1 MFYETGN
8 RLLNQLEK
16 PLGKL
21 ALPNILRWIAIFQV
35 LNWGL
40 GLFSKDFLTWIEFDQ
55 AKIFSGEIWRIITWP
70 VYPAASNPL
79 FVLFAVFFMFFI
91 NDSLESAWGSFR
103 LNVYVFACI
112 ILCSLC
118 GLLLPAAGI
127 GSLMNMIFYSSSF
140 LAFATL
146 FPEQII
152 QLFGIIPIKAKWLG
166 WANAA
171 ILFSVIVTSHPLFSL
186 LIFTGM
192 LPYVITF
199 VPGFFLNYKKQSSA
213 AVRRHRFQKDM
224 DSGKEAF
231 HECERCG
238 ATELTH
244 PEREFRVTADDRE
257 MCSTCRN
264 EA

>member
-8 RLLNQLEK
+8 RILNQLER

-21 ALPNILRWIAIFQV
+21 ALPNILRWIASFQV
-35 LNWGL
+35 MTWGL
-40 GLFSKDFLTWIEFDQ
+40 SLFSEDFLIWIDFDRSR
-55 AKIFSGEIWRIITWP
+55 ILSGEVWRLITWP

-79 FVLFAVFFMFFI
+79 FVLFAAFFMFFI
-91 NDSLESAWGSFR
+91 NDSLERAWSSFR

-118 GLLLPAAGI
+118 GLLLPVAQT
-127 GSLMNMIFYSSSF
+127 GSLMNMIFYSCSF

-146 FPEQII
+146 FPDQTI

-171 ILFSVIVTSHPLFSL
+171 ILFSVIVTSHPIFSI
-186 LIFTGM
+186 LIFGGM
-192 LPYVITF
+192 LPYLITF
-199 VPGFFLNYKKQSSA
+199 VPGFFINYKARSEA
-213 AVRRHRFQKDM
+213 TVRRHRFQRDT
-224 DSGKEAF
+224 SPGKEAF

-244 PEREFRVTADDRE
+244 PEREFRVSNDDRE
-257 MCSTCRN
+257 LCDNCRK
-264 EA
+264 EP